1 MKTIVASLA
10 VAVGLSVTSCSFNTT
25 GSSCKSDKIITD
37 SMSVPAFTKVDAS
50 ASKVVY
56 IPSNENKLVCS
67 MCDDIADR
75 LDVSVKKGTLYI
87 GVKGGRENHTLDVV
101 VYGTSVLT
109 DVDAR
114 GACAFMY
121 DGDIDTRSLDV
132 DCSGASSFTLTGRAV
147 VGDLDVDCS
156 GASRFNAA
164 DVECATLSVDCSGA
178 SSADISGK
186 CNKAD
191 YDASGA
197 SHISASR
204 MEAVDANADAS
215 GASSIN
221 CYASGR
227 LRQSASGVS
236 SVKNHA
242 SK

>member
-1 MKTIVASLA
+1 MKTIVTSLA
-10 VAVGLSVTSCSFNTT
+10 VAVSLSVMSCSIKATV
-25 GSSCKSDKIITD
+25 SSCKSDKIITD
-37 SMSVPAFTKVDAS
+37 SMSVLSFTKVDAS

-56 IPSNENKLVCS
+56 VPSNENKLVCS
-67 MCDDIADR
+67 MCDDIAER
-75 LDVSVKKGTLYI
+75 LDVSVKNGTLYI

-114 GACAFMY
+114 SACAFIY

-147 VGDLDVDCS
+147 VGDLDIDCS
-156 GASRFNAA
+156 G
-164 DVECATLSVDCSGA
+164 T
-178 SSADISGK
+178 SSAYISGK

-197 SHISASR
+197 SHIYASK
-204 MEAVDANADAS
+204 MEAVDAKADAS
-215 GASSIN
+215 GTSSIN
-221 CYASGR
+221 CFASGR
-227 LRQSASGVS
+227 LKQSASGVS

>member
-1 MKTIVASLA
+1 MEIMKTIVASLA
-10 VAVGLSVTSCSFNTT
+10 VVVGLSVTSCSFNTT
-25 GSSCKSDKIITD
+25 GSNCKFDKIITD
-37 SMSVPAFTKVDAS
+37 SMSVPSFTKVDAS
-50 ASKVVY
+50 DSKVVY

-109 DVDAR
+109 DVDVR

-156 GASRFNAA
+156 GAS
-164 DVECATLSVDCSGA
+164 
-178 SSADISGK
+178 SAHISGK

-197 SHISASR
+197 SHIYASR

-221 CYASGR
+221 CFASGR
-227 LRQSASGVS
+227 LKQSASGVS

-242 SK
+242 SN